1 MPALHPR
8 TKVTTE
14 SIFSRMSRLAL
25 QHGAINLGQGFPSN
39 PPPEFLLEAA
49 RRALGRVDQYTPPPG
64 LPALREALAEDLGV
78 TPEQVI
84 VTAGATE
91 ALSSLADSLYGEGD
105 EVVMLEPYFDAYLPQ
120 TLMAGAKPVLVPMR
134 LWHTGEARPD
144 GGSPR
149 SGWELDLEA
158 LEAAITPRTKVL
170 LLNSPYNP
178 TGSIFSREE
187 LEAIVA
193 LARRHDLWV
202 ISDEVYDELYFGQA
216 PTPLRALAPERVF
229 TVGSAGKRLEATGWR
244 IGWIVTPPGLAP
256 EVAGMRQWSSF
267 CSAAPLQAAVA
278 EALPIARAEGFYA
291 ELRESY
297 GRRKDLLAQGLRG
310 MGLEVFEPQGTYF
323 LTVRMPEIGAEVL
336 VQEARVAI
344 IPGSAFYASSP
355 PPQGLYRFAFCKTA
369 DDIAQALE
377 RLERFLRVRVIADSP

>member
-39 PPPEFLLEAA
+39 PPPGFLLEAA

-105 EVVMLEPYFDAYLPQ
+105 GVVMLEPYFDAYLPQ
-120 TLMAGAKPVLVPMR
+120 TLMVGATPVLVPMR
-134 LWHTGEARPD
+134 LRSTGS
-144 GGSPR
+144 GSPGG
-149 SGWELDLEA
+149 GWELDLQA
-158 LEAAITPRTKVL
+158 LETAITPRSKVL

-178 TGSIFSREE
+178 TGSIFSHEE

-193 LARRHDLWV
+193 LARRHDLW
-202 ISDEVYDELYFGQA
+202 
-216 PTPLRALAPERVF
+216 
-229 TVGSAGKRLEATGWR
+229 
-244 IGWIVTPPGLAP
+244 
-256 EVAGMRQWSSF
+256 
-267 CSAAPLQAAVA
+267 
-278 EALPIARAEGFYA
+278 
-291 ELRESY
+291 
-297 GRRKDLLAQGLRG
+297 
-310 MGLEVFEPQGTYF
+310 
-323 LTVRMPEIGAEVL
+323 
-336 VQEARVAI
+336 
-344 IPGSAFYASSP
+344 
-355 PPQGLYRFAFCKTA
+355 
-369 DDIAQALE
+369 
-377 RLERFLRVRVIADSP
+377 